1 MIRKGIISGPYLNH
15 VITSHYIKLQ
25 NRIILCNIVSYAKRK
40 VLLILK
46 LYNNY
51 S

>member
-1 MIRKGIISGPYLNH
+1 MIRKGIISGACLNH

-25 NRIILCNIVSYAKRK
+25 NIIILCNIVCYAKRE
-40 VLLILK
+40 VLLIMK